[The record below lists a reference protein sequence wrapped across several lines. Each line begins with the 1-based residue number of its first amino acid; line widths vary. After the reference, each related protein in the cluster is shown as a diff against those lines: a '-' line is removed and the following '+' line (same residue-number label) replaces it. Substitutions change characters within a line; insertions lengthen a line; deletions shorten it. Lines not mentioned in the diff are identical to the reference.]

1 MTVAESWFLS
11 PTRGCRSCWDATGKL
26 RLCKSTDGFQFSS
39 VVPQGCS
46 PLPGR
51 KHRCKDRQQS
61 VLLLSDGLPFL
72 HSVRSL
78 VACCQNR
85 VHLSQ
90 WENMA
95 VLYKAA
101 RAVNLTGS
109 QMHFFF
115 SSQSSVS
122 VRHPPIHT
130 SLMTQTRLPHPA
142 FQSAAKYA
150 HRLCGSKM
158 LARLTQSHSSAPS
171 LGFCQDREKGIPSH
185 WVWREQ

>member
-1 MTVAESWFLS
+1 MLLESSDCVS
-11 PTRGCRSCWDATGKL
+11 PRMAFNFPQWSLRAALRCQGESIDVKTDSKASCY
-26 RLCKSTDGFQFSS
+26 
-39 VVPQGCS
+39 
-46 PLPGR
+46 
-51 KHRCKDRQQS
+51 
-61 VLLLSDGLPFL
+61 LLSDGLPFL

-115 SSQSSVS
+115 LISVLRIRAPPTNPHIAHDSDLLTTSCFPISCQVSTQALWEQDAGPPHS
-122 VRHPPIHT
+122 VTQLRPFSWFLPRQREGHPQP
-130 SLMTQTRLPHPA
+130 
-142 FQSAAKYA
+142 
-150 HRLCGSKM
+150 
-158 LARLTQSHSSAPS
+158 
-171 LGFCQDREKGIPSH
+171 LGLERTVMKFLRDTDDNFIF
-185 WVWREQ
+185 